1 MSSKEAREPWE
12 RQEGESTVAYQ
23 AFLVYRDLSHEPEGL
38 PKEKRTLINVAQKLK
53 KTVQIVG
60 RWSKQWDWKDR
71 AMEYDNELQR
81 IELKARK
88 DEIKKMQKMHI
99 QYGLALQ
106 NKALQALSRLAEED
120 MSARNV
126 LDYLTQGIEIEK
138 KARTEGIELEAPGS
152 KGGTLAILDDEP
164 QSGMLQL
171 VNSLRDARKGRD
183 E

>member
-1 MSSKEAREPWE
+1 MSSNEEREPWE
-12 RQEGESTVAYQ
+12 RQEGESTLAYQ
-23 AFLVYRDLSHEPEGL
+23 AFIAYRELSHEPEGL
-38 PKEKRTLINVAQKLK
+38 PKAKRTFSNVAQKLK
-53 KTVQIVG
+53 KSVQLVA
-60 RWSKQWDWKDR
+60 RWARQWDWKHR

-106 NKALQALSRLAEED
+106 KKALQALSRLAEED

-152 KGGTLAILDDEP
+152 KGGTLSILDDEP
-164 QSGMLQL
+164 QSGMMQL
-171 VNSLRDARKGRD
+171 VNSLKEARKGRD